1 MSTIKIRIKRIGSF
15 MSRHIPYEIW
25 FQDQKLANGINNGT
39 NEYSIDSRKGILKIR
54 ELGSKFA
61 FHNIEKSVVIFPEY
75 IKNTDNLVLCEVK
88 ATINWL
94 GVLTCG
100 VLAPIRRVNVNVKY

>member
-1 MSTIKIRIKRIGSF
+1 

-25 FQDQKLANGINNGT
+25 FQDHKLANVVKSDSC
-39 NEYSIDSRKGILKIR
+39 EYTIDSRKGVLRIR

-75 IKNTDNLVLCEVK
+75 IKNADNVILCEVK
-88 ATINWL
+88 ASINWL
-94 GVLTCG
+94 GVLTIG
-100 VLAPIRRVNVNVKY
+100 ILAPIRRINVDVKY